1 MAKIFKKETTRPLTN
16 YQKHVNEEAGM
27 FALSDPS
34 LLCRRGHLLAQARS
48 KVAEKGYTFV
58 KGKSRSKRLASPD
71 NAPRATRAKIS
82 ADIRGK
88 RILALE
94 EDIANIDEQL
104 LFKEKR
110 RQQAEGIRNYK
121 VCDQITEEIGIV
133 KQQRRKLSNELHV
146 YHEKERKAKWY
157 EKAKQA
163 RKARRSSSTASNL
176 TSDESDLALLSPASS
191 VPSTSD
197 SVREMSA
204 AVSEGESEA
213 VSDGEH
219 NESDLVFHPG
229 LPVEQQQVLLL
240 LCVNPPLTS

>member
-16 YQKHVNEEAGM
+16 YQKHINEEAGM
-27 FALSDPS
+27 LALSDPS

-48 KVAEKGYTFV
+48 KVVEKGYTFV
-58 KGKSRSKRLASPD
+58 KGKSRSKRLTSPD

-157 EKAKQA
+157 EKA

-204 AVSEGESEA
+204 AVSEGEHDQSEA

-229 LPVEQQQVLLL
+229 LPVEQQ
-240 LCVNPPLTS
+240 